1 MKAKNVREFIEVFDK
16 KWEELKADLLQV
28 ADKNNGE
35 VDVPVGPATQ
45 MISLDKLFDNLWAG
59 IEGFFDQFSNEGKP
73 NGNVTFD
80 GDGNVVYMDDDAHP
94 VENDGPE
101 IDPQPTPEPAP
112 APVVEPAPAPADADP
127 TYDPSVDDAKPDANT
142 AKTP

>member
-45 MISLDKLFDNLWAG
+45 MISLDKLFDNLWG
-59 IEGFFDQFSNEGKP
+59 
-73 NGNVTFD
+73 
-80 GDGNVVYMDDDAHP
+80 
-94 VENDGPE
+94 E
-101 IDPQPTPEPAP
+101 I
-112 APVVEPAPAPADADP
+112 
-127 TYDPSVDDAKPDANT
+127 S
-142 AKTP
+142 